1 MRTVAIVTG
10 PAETC
15 GIYQHA
21 YSTYNIL
28 KKSNKYEYHLVTA
41 GSDAEFI
48 EKIAALNPCT
58 IIYNHHPAT
67 LSWLH
72 NGITRAIADNAIKQI
87 VITGHENVH
96 KFEGVDA
103 YVFTDPNKVCGE
115 NEYAGIIPILYDD
128 TIKYSK
134 PKDIIKIGTSGISN
148 VNKCPQNII
157 GLINEQ
163 FTEDVILNLHLSNGA
178 YVDSTGAITNSIVDL
193 YRKTAKSNIQIN
205 VTAAFLETPELIK
218 WLNGNDINLYWYNTS
233 SHLPG
238 VSGSIDRALA
248 AKKPFGVNESTFFS
262 HVRRDFNNLH
272 KTPIKTIIEFGIDPL
287 NEFYDKWNPKTFLEQ
302 YEGIFD
308 DFFKRNHVKI

>member
-1 MRTVAIVTG
+1 MKNVAIVTG

-21 YSTYNIL
+21 YSTYTIL
-28 KKSNKYEYHLVTA
+28 KTSNKYAYHLVTA
-41 GSDAEFI
+41 GSESEFA
-48 EKIAALNPCT
+48 EKISALNPCA

-72 NGITRAIADNAIKQI
+72 RGITRMIATQGTKQI

-96 KFEGVDA
+96 KFMGVDS
-103 YVFTDPNKVCGE
+103 YVFTDPYKVCGE

-134 PKDIIKIGTSGISN
+134 PEGVIKIGTSGISN
-148 VNKCPQNII
+148 VNKSPENII

-163 FTEDVILNLHLSNGA
+163 FTEDVVVNLHLSNGA
-178 YVDSTGAITNSIVDL
+178 YVDASGTLTNSIVETF
-193 YRKTAKSNIQIN
+193 KKNAKSNIQIN
-205 VTAAFLETPELIK
+205 VTAAFLEPHELIK
-218 WLNGNDINLYWYNTS
+218 WLNGNDINLYWYHTS
-233 SHLPG
+233 PNLPG

-248 AKKPFGVNESTFFS
+248 AKKPFGVNESSFFS

-272 KTPIKTIIEFGIDPL
+272 KTPIKTIIESGIDPL
-287 NEFYDKWNPKTFLEQ
+287 NEFYDMWNASTLIKL
-302 YEGIFD
+302 YEDIIEND
-308 DFFKRNHVKI
+308 